1 MKISKL
7 GILAASAVASL
18 LGTAAFAAEGADGG
32 KGGDKACYRP
42 SCANSVK
49 GHEGTCSGTRID
61 ELKDEA
67 ACKDAGGAW
76 TTAAEA
82 KKYTDHD
89 S

>member
-1 MKISKL
+1 MKVSKL

-18 LGTAAFAAEGADGG
+18 LGTAAFAAEGTESST
-32 KGGDKACYRP
+32 GGDKGCYRP
-42 SCANSVK
+42 SCATSVK
-49 GHEGTCSGTRID
+49 GHEGKCSGTRID
-61 ELKDEA
+61 ALKDEV

-82 KKYTDHD
+82 KKFTDHD